1 MFNTNYIKTIIT
13 KFLKASDKTLKQNM
27 QLQQL
32 YDSNDYYEML
42 MLLQEYNLSQTM
54 PFLACGMSCYFNNQV
69 NENGLSNLKLS
80 DQDIE
85 DAKFIASCFGKLI
98 NYSDNNL
105 STLYTTLLGTTEF
118 NYGMQTFPA
127 GIFEDVF

>member
-1 MFNTNYIKTIIT
+1 MLLNNDVLISRRINNMFNTNYIKTIIT
-13 KFLKASDKTLKQNM
+13 KFLKASDKTLRQNM

-80 DQDIE
+80 DQIL
-85 DAKFIASCFGKLI
+85 KTQ
-98 NYSDNNL
+98 NL
-105 STLYTTLLGTTEF
+105 LLHVLE
-118 NYGMQTFPA
+118 N
-127 GIFEDVF
+127 